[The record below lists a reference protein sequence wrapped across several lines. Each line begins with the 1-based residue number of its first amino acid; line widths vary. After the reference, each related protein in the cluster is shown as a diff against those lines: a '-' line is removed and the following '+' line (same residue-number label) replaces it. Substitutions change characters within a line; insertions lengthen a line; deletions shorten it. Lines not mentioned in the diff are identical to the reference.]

1 MAKQKLNIQKQ
12 GFPSVSDAYNDI
24 LGIKSDG
31 IKSDNQ
37 YVNLPLSLLEEIDNQ
52 PFPINESKIEQ
63 IADSIENVGVIE
75 PIIVVKDGEKYKIL
89 SGRHRFRACKK
100 LGKDD
105 IPCYIKNVQADDD
118 IARYIIIATNTDRNN
133 EYKPSVYA
141 KAYAEQLSLMKKLG
155 KKSTVSAI
163 AEQNGLS
170 RKQIYRYIRL
180 TNLIPEMQGLIDD
193 GIISIETAVEFS
205 FLSIEK
211 QSSLY
216 NYIGSFEKSYI
227 SSLLNLSAAKYIREL
242 DLSDDEFNEN
252 IQDIINGKFDKSN
265 EKITSETEQIYSD
278 ESEVDNS
285 DEDTIQDIEVEK
297 TEVPTTNE
305 ISVSEKNFETEITD
319 NYEDNVS
326 NETDIE
332 TQLECKDEVAVQNE
346 HRAIDIT
353 ADMFKRSPEEINDMC
368 DSGMFN
374 EIIEGY
380 ILLACDEAGIK
391 LDMQLSRLFDMY
403 SAQDARDRYMR

>member
-1 MAKQKLNIQKQ
+1 MAKPKLNIQKQ
-12 GFPSVSDAYNDI
+12 GFPSVADAYNDI
-24 LGIKSDG
+24 LG

-105 IPCYIKNVQADDD
+105 IPCSIKNVQADDD

-180 TNLIPEMQGLIDD
+180 TNLIPEMQGLVDD

-252 IQDIINGKFDKSN
+252 IQDIVNGKFDKSN

-403 SAQDARDRYMR
+403 SAQDARDRYIK

>member
-1 MAKQKLNIQKQ
+1 
-12 GFPSVSDAYNDI
+12 
-24 LGIKSDG
+24 
-31 IKSDNQ
+31 
-37 YVNLPLSLLEEIDNQ
+37 
-52 PFPINESKIEQ
+52 
-63 IADSIENVGVIE
+63 
-75 PIIVVKDGEKYKIL
+75 
-89 SGRHRFRACKK
+89 
-100 LGKDD
+100 
-105 IPCYIKNVQADDD
+105 
-118 IARYIIIATNTDRNN
+118 
-133 EYKPSVYA
+133 
-141 KAYAEQLSLMKKLG
+141 MKKLG

-265 EKITSETEQIYSD
+265 EKITSETEQIYPD

>member
-1 MAKQKLNIQKQ
+1 MAKPKLNIQKQ
-12 GFPSVSDAYNDI
+12 GFPSVADAYNDI
-24 LGIKSDG
+24 LG

-37 YVNLPLSLLEEIDNQ
+37 YVNLPLALLEEIDNQ

-180 TNLIPEMQGLIDD
+180 TNLITEVQGLVDD

-227 SSLLNLSAAKYIREL
+227 SSLLNLSIAKYIREL
-242 DLSDDEFNEN
+242 DLNDDEFDEH
-252 IQDIINGKFDKSN
+252 IQDIVTGRFNKPVEQITVEPEQLYSDKSEIDSSN
-265 EKITSETEQIYSD
+265 
-278 ESEVDNS
+278 
-285 DEDTIQDIEVEK
+285 EDTIQDIEIK
-297 TEVPTTNE
+297 KSDTPK
-305 ISVSEKNFETEITD
+305 ISETSISEKNFETEITD

-380 ILLACDEAGIK
+380 ILLACDEAGK
-391 LDMQLSRLFDMY
+391 ELDINISNFLSRY
-403 SAQDARDRYMR
+403 SAQDARNRYTK

>member
-12 GFPSVSDAYNDI
+12 GFQSVADAYNDI
-24 LGIKSDG
+24 LG

-37 YVNLPLSLLEEIDNQ
+37 YVNLPLSALEEIDNQ

-75 PIIVVKDGEKYKIL
+75 PIIVVKDNEKYKIL

-105 IPCYIKNVQADDD
+105 IPCYIKNLNADDD

-180 TNLIPEMQGLIDD
+180 TNLISEMQGLVDN
-193 GIISIETAVEFS
+193 GIISIEIAVEFS

-216 NYIGSFEKSYI
+216 SYIGDFEKSYI
-227 SSLLNLSAAKYIREL
+227 SSLLNISAAKYIREL
-242 DLSDDEFNEN
+242 DLSDNEFNEN
-252 IQDIINGKFDKSN
+252 IQDIVNGKFNKSN
-265 EKITSETEQIYSD
+265 EQITSEPEQVYSN
-278 ESEVDNS
+278 ESEVDSS
-285 DEDTIQDIEVEK
+285 DEDTIQDIEFEEL
-297 TEVPTTNE
+297 EVPKTNE
-305 ISVSEKNFETEITD
+305 ISVSEKDFETET
-319 NYEDNVS
+319 
-326 NETDIE
+326 TDIE
-332 TQLECKDEVAVQNE
+332 TQFECKDEVAVQNE

-368 DSGMFN
+368 DSGIFN
-374 EIIEGY
+374 SIIQGY

-403 SAQDARDRYMR
+403 SAQDARDRYIK

>member
-1 MAKQKLNIQKQ
+1 MAKPKLNIQKQ
-12 GFPSVSDAYNDI
+12 GFPSVADAYNDI
-24 LGIKSDG
+24 LG

-180 TNLIPEMQGLIDD
+180 TNLIPEMQGLVDD

-205 FLSIEK
+205 FLPIEK
-211 QSSLY
+211 QFSLY

-227 SSLLNLSAAKYIREL
+227 SILLNLSIAKYIRGLE
-242 DLSDDEFNEN
+242 LSDDEFDEH
-252 IQDIINGKFDKSN
+252 IQDIVTGRFNKPVEQITVEPEQLYSDKSEIDSSN
-265 EKITSETEQIYSD
+265 
-278 ESEVDNS
+278 
-285 DEDTIQDIEVEK
+285 EDTIQDIEIKKSDTPIE
-297 TEVPTTNE
+297 N
-305 ISVSEKNFETEITD
+305 EITD
-319 NYEDNVS
+319 NYEDTVFD
-326 NETDIE
+326 ETDIE
-332 TQLECKDEVAVQNE
+332 TQSDYQEEVITQE
-346 HRAIDIT
+346 EYKTIDIT

-403 SAQDARDRYMR
+403 SAQDARDRYIK

>member
-180 TNLIPEMQGLIDD
+180 TNLIPEMQGLVDD

-265 EKITSETEQIYSD
+265 EKITSETEQIYPD

-332 TQLECKDEVAVQNE
+332 TQLKCKDEVAVQNE

>member
-12 GFPSVSDAYNDI
+12 GFPSVADAYNDI
-24 LGIKSDG
+24 LG

-180 TNLIPEMQGLIDD
+180 TNLILEIQGLVDD

-211 QSSLY
+211 QYSVY

-227 SSLLNLSAAKYIREL
+227 SSLLSLSIAKYIREL
-242 DLSDDEFNEN
+242 ELSDDEFDEH
-252 IQDIINGKFDKSN
+252 IQDIVTGRFNKPVEQITVEPEQLYSDKS
-265 EKITSETEQIYSD
+265 EIDS
-278 ESEVDNS
+278 S
-285 DEDTIQDIEVEK
+285 DEDTIQNIEVKKSDTPKIPE
-297 TEVPTTNE
+297 T
-305 ISVSEKNFETEITD
+305 SVSEKSFENEITN
-319 NYEDNVS
+319 NYEDTVS
-326 NETDIE
+326 VETDTE
-332 TQLECKDEVAVQNE
+332 AQLDHQDKTFVRDE

-353 ADMFKRSPEEINDMC
+353 ADMYKRSPEEINDMC

-380 ILLACDEAGIK
+380 ILLACDEAGKELGIN
-391 LDMQLSRLFDMY
+391 LSNLLSIY
-403 SAQDARDRYMR
+403 SAQDARNRLFEIEE

>member
-1 MAKQKLNIQKQ
+1 MAKPKLNIQKQ
-12 GFPSVSDAYNDI
+12 GFPSVADAYNDI
-24 LGIKSDG
+24 LG

-37 YVNLPLSLLEEIDNQ
+37 YVNLPLSSLEEIDNQ

-180 TNLIPEMQGLIDD
+180 TNLIPEMQGLVDD

-227 SSLLNLSAAKYIREL
+227 SSLLNLSIAKYIRGLE
-242 DLSDDEFNEN
+242 LSDDEFDEH
-252 IQDIINGKFDKSN
+252 IQDIVTGRFNKPVEQITVEPEQLYSDKSEIDSSN
-265 EKITSETEQIYSD
+265 
-278 ESEVDNS
+278 
-285 DEDTIQDIEVEK
+285 EDTIQDIEIKKSDTPIE
-297 TEVPTTNE
+297 N
-305 ISVSEKNFETEITD
+305 EITD
-319 NYEDNVS
+319 NYEDTVS
-326 NETDIE
+326 DETDTE
-332 TQLECKDEVAVQNE
+332 TQSDYQEE
-346 HRAIDIT
+346 HKTIDIT
-353 ADMFKRSPEEINDMC
+353 ADMYKRSPEKRDNN
-368 DSGMFN
+368 SGHQRCTV
-374 EIIEGY
+374 
-380 ILLACDEAGIK
+380 L
-391 LDMQLSRLFDMY
+391 
-403 SAQDARDRYMR
+403 

>member
-12 GFPSVSDAYNDI
+12 GFPSVADAYNDV
-24 LGIKSDG
+24 LG

-105 IPCYIKNVQADDD
+105 IPCYIRDVKADDD

-170 RKQIYRYIRL
+170 HKQIYRYIRL
-180 TNLIPEMQGLIDD
+180 THLISEMQGFVDN

-216 NYIGSFEKSYI
+216 KYIGNFEKSYI

-252 IQDIINGKFDKSN
+252 IQDIVNGKFDKSN

-391 LDMQLSRLFDMY
+391 LDMQLNRLFDMY
-403 SAQDARDRYMR
+403 SAQDARDRYIK

>member
-12 GFPSVSDAYNDI
+12 GFPSVADAYNDV
-24 LGIKSDG
+24 LG

-105 IPCYIKNVQADDD
+105 IPCYIRDVKADDD

-180 TNLIPEMQGLIDD
+180 THLISEMQGFVDN

-216 NYIGSFEKSYI
+216 KYIGNFEKSYI

-252 IQDIINGKFDKSN
+252 IQDIVNGKFDKSN

-391 LDMQLSRLFDMY
+391 LDMQLNRLFDMY
-403 SAQDARDRYMR
+403 SAQDARDRYIK

>member
-1 MAKQKLNIQKQ
+1 MAKPKLNIQKQ
-12 GFPSVSDAYNDI
+12 GFPSVADAYNDI
-24 LGIKSDG
+24 LG

-37 YVNLPLSLLEEIDNQ
+37 YVNLPLSSLEEIDNQ

-180 TNLIPEMQGLIDD
+180 TNLILEMQGLVDD

-216 NYIGSFEKSYI
+216 NYIGGFEKSYI
-227 SSLLNLSAAKYIREL
+227 SSLLNLSIAKYIRGLE
-242 DLSDDEFNEN
+242 LSDDEFDEH
-252 IQDIINGKFDKSN
+252 IQDIVTGRFNKPVEQITVEPEQLYSDKSEIDSSN
-265 EKITSETEQIYSD
+265 
-278 ESEVDNS
+278 
-285 DEDTIQDIEVEK
+285 EDTIQDIEIKKSDTPIE
-297 TEVPTTNE
+297 N
-305 ISVSEKNFETEITD
+305 EITD
-319 NYEDNVS
+319 
-326 NETDIE
+326 TE
-332 TQLECKDEVAVQNE
+332 TQSDYQEE
-346 HRAIDIT
+346 HKTIDIT
-353 ADMFKRSPEEINDMC
+353 ADMYKRSPEEINDMC

-380 ILLACDEAGIK
+380 ILLACDEAGKELGINISNF
-391 LDMQLSRLFDMY
+391 LSRY
-403 SAQDARDRYMR
+403 SAQDARNRVDM

>member
-12 GFPSVSDAYNDI
+12 GFPSVADAYNDV
-24 LGIKSDG
+24 LG

-100 LGKDD
+100 LAKDD
-105 IPCYIKNVQADDD
+105 IPCYIRNIKADDD

-180 TNLIPEMQGLIDD
+180 THLISEMQGFVDN

-216 NYIGSFEKSYI
+216 KYIGNFEKSYI

-252 IQDIINGKFDKSN
+252 IQDIVNGKFDKSN

-278 ESEVDNS
+278 KSEIDSS
-285 DEDTIQDIEVEK
+285 DEDTIQDIEVK
-297 TEVPTTNE
+297 KSDAPK
-305 ISVSEKNFETEITD
+305 ISETSISEKSFENEITD
-319 NYEDNVS
+319 NYEDTVFD
-326 NETDIE
+326 ETDIE
-332 TQLECKDEVAVQNE
+332 TQSDYQEEVITQE
-346 HRAIDIT
+346 EYKTIDIT
-353 ADMFKRSPEEINDMC
+353 ADMYKRSPEEINDMC

-380 ILLACDEAGIK
+380 ILLAFDEAGK
-391 LDMQLSRLFDMY
+391 ELDINISNFLSRY
-403 SAQDARDRYMR
+403 SAQDARNRYTK

>member
-24 LGIKSDG
+24 LG

-105 IPCYIKNVQADDD
+105 IPCYINNNLNADDD

-180 TNLIPEMQGLIDD
+180 TNLIAEMQDLVDN

-252 IQDIINGKFDKSN
+252 IQDIVNGKFDKSN
-265 EKITSETEQIYSD
+265 EQITSETEQIYPN
-278 ESEVDNS
+278 ESEVDSS

-297 TEVPTTNE
+297 LGVPTTNE

-319 NYEDNVS
+319 NYEDTAS

-403 SAQDARDRYMR
+403 SAQDARDRYIK

>member
-1 MAKQKLNIQKQ
+1 M
-12 GFPSVSDAYNDI
+12 
-24 LGIKSDG
+24 
-31 IKSDNQ
+31 
-37 YVNLPLSLLEEIDNQ
+37 
-52 PFPINESKIEQ
+52 
-63 IADSIENVGVIE
+63 
-75 PIIVVKDGEKYKIL
+75 

-265 EKITSETEQIYSD
+265 EKITSETEQIYPD

>member
-12 GFPSVSDAYNDI
+12 GFPSVADAYNDV
-24 LGIKSDG
+24 LG

-37 YVNLPLSLLEEIDNQ
+37 YVNLPLALLEEIDNQ

-180 TNLIPEMQGLIDD
+180 TNLIPEMQGLVDD

-205 FLSIEK
+205 FLPIEK
-211 QSSLY
+211 QFSLY

-227 SSLLNLSAAKYIREL
+227 SSLLNLSIAKYIRGLE
-242 DLSDDEFNEN
+242 LSDDEFDEH
-252 IQDIINGKFDKSN
+252 IQDIVTGRFNKPVEQITVEPEQLYSDKSEIDSSN
-265 EKITSETEQIYSD
+265 
-278 ESEVDNS
+278 
-285 DEDTIQDIEVEK
+285 EDTIQDIEIKKSDTPIE
-297 TEVPTTNE
+297 N
-305 ISVSEKNFETEITD
+305 EITD
-319 NYEDNVS
+319 NYEDTVFD
-326 NETDIE
+326 ETDIE
-332 TQLECKDEVAVQNE
+332 TQSDYQEEVITQE
-346 HRAIDIT
+346 EYKTIDIT

-403 SAQDARDRYMR
+403 SAQDARDRYIK

>member
-1 MAKQKLNIQKQ
+1 MAKPKLNIQKQ
-12 GFPSVSDAYNDI
+12 GFPSVADAYNDI
-24 LGIKSDG
+24 LG

-37 YVNLPLSLLEEIDNQ
+37 YVNLPLALLEEIDNQ

-180 TNLIPEMQGLIDD
+180 TNLITEVQGLVDD

-216 NYIGSFEKSYI
+216 KYIGNFEKSYI

-252 IQDIINGKFDKSN
+252 IQDIVNGKFDKSN

-403 SAQDARDRYMR
+403 SAQDARDRYIK

>member
-180 TNLIPEMQGLIDD
+180 TNLIPEMQGLVDD

-227 SSLLNLSAAKYIREL
+227 SSLLNLSIAKYIRGLEL
-242 DLSDDEFNEN
+242 NDNKFNEH
-252 IQDIINGKFDKSN
+252 IQDIVTGRFNKPVEQITIEPEQLYSDKS
-265 EKITSETEQIYSD
+265 EIDS
-278 ESEVDNS
+278 S

-305 ISVSEKNFETEITD
+305 ISVSEKNFKTEITD

-332 TQLECKDEVAVQNE
+332 TQLECKNEVAVQNE

>member
-1 MAKQKLNIQKQ
+1 MAKPKLNIQKQ
-12 GFPSVSDAYNDI
+12 GFPSVADAYNDI
-24 LGIKSDG
+24 LG

-180 TNLIPEMQGLIDD
+180 TNLILEMQGLVDD

-211 QSSLY
+211 QSLLY

-227 SSLLNLSAAKYIREL
+227 SSLLNLSIAKYIRGL
-242 DLSDDEFNEN
+242 DLNDNKFNEH
-252 IQDIINGKFDKSN
+252 IQDIVTGRFNKPVEQITIEPEQLYSDKS
-265 EKITSETEQIYSD
+265 EIDS
-278 ESEVDNS
+278 S
-285 DEDTIQDIEVEK
+285 DEDTIQDIEVK
-297 TEVPTTNE
+297 KSDAPK
-305 ISVSEKNFETEITD
+305 ISETSISEKSFENEITD

-332 TQLECKDEVAVQNE
+332 TQLECKNEVAVQNE

>member
-12 GFPSVSDAYNDI
+12 GFPSVADAYNDV
-24 LGIKSDG
+24 LG

-100 LGKDD
+100 LAKDD
-105 IPCYIKNVQADDD
+105 IPCYIRNIKADDD

-163 AEQNGLS
+163 AEQKGLS

-180 TNLIPEMQGLIDD
+180 THLIPEMQDFVD
-193 GIISIETAVEFS
+193 NGIISIETAVEFA

-216 NYIGSFEKSYI
+216 KYIGNFEKSYI
-227 SSLLNLSAAKYIREL
+227 SSLLNLSAVKYIRKL

-252 IQDIINGKFDKSN
+252 IQDIVNGKFNKSN
-265 EKITSETEQIYSD
+265 EQITSEIEQIYPD

-305 ISVSEKNFETEITD
+305 ISVSEKNFKTEITD

-332 TQLECKDEVAVQNE
+332 TQLECKNEVAVQNE

>member
-24 LGIKSDG
+24 LGIKSD
-31 IKSDNQ
+31 NQ

-52 PFPINESKIEQ
+52 PFPINKSKIKQ

-105 IPCYIKNVQADDD
+105 IPCYIRNIKADDD

-180 TNLIPEMQGLIDD
+180 THLISEMQGFVDN

-216 NYIGSFEKSYI
+216 KYIGNFEKSYI

-252 IQDIINGKFDKSN
+252 IQDIVNGKFDKSN
-265 EKITSETEQIYSD
+265 EQITSETEQIYSD

-305 ISVSEKNFETEITD
+305 ISVSEKNFKTEITD

-332 TQLECKDEVAVQNE
+332 TQLECKNEVAVQNE

>member
-265 EKITSETEQIYSD
+265 EKITSETEQIYPD

-305 ISVSEKNFETEITD
+305 ISVSEKSFENEITD
-319 NYEDNVS
+319 NYEDTVFD
-326 NETDIE
+326 ETDIE
-332 TQLECKDEVAVQNE
+332 TQSDYQEEVITQE
-346 HRAIDIT
+346 EYKTIDIT
-353 ADMFKRSPEEINDMC
+353 ADMYKRSPEEINDMC

-380 ILLACDEAGIK
+380 ILLAFDEAGK
-391 LDMQLSRLFDMY
+391 ELDINISNFLSRY
-403 SAQDARDRYMR
+403 SAQDARNRYTK

>member
-24 LGIKSDG
+24 LGIKSD
-31 IKSDNQ
+31 NQ

-52 PFPINESKIEQ
+52 PFPINKSKIEQ

-105 IPCYIKNVQADDD
+105 IPCYIRNIKADDD

-180 TNLIPEMQGLIDD
+180 THLISEMQGFVDN

-216 NYIGSFEKSYI
+216 KYIGNFEKSYI

-252 IQDIINGKFDKSN
+252 IQDIVNGKFDKSN